1 MITDSW
7 VDKRHRCLRP
17 EDEQAKNRETIAVF
31 GNRMHRPNV
40 LLYVITLSRCFEGLG
55 GKKRWTRQGSALRIR
70 NLLSGKL
77 KPMTST
83 INIFL
88 SFLKYAKIR

>member
-40 LLYVITLSRCFEGLG
+40 LY
-55 GKKRWTRQGSALRIR
+55 
-70 NLLSGKL
+70 
-77 KPMTST
+77 M
-83 INIFL
+83 
-88 SFLKYAKIR
+88 